1 MITREQLLAELE
13 ALADEKYRNFNEKT
27 VHTSAYRL
35 IGVRM
40 PDIKKTAKRYK
51 SCWKEI
57 FALPYDSFEEIV
69 LKGAVLGFADAD
81 ISEKEEYITAYAEM
95 IDNWAE
101 CDCFCSC
108 LRVRK
113 SEEAQLFSLAQ
124 KLMRRKEEF
133 VSRVG
138 IVLMFSKFKDE
149 ASMKTA
155 LAIYDALPCGEYY
168 RDMAVAWGIS
178 VYCVNYPQDIIAY
191 LERSPIDIKVK
202 KMAAQKIR
210 DSLRIDKSVK
220 DAVTETVNKNR
231 YRT

>member
-1 MITREQLLAELE
+1 MIDREQLIKELE
-13 ALADEKYRNFNEKT
+13 ALSDEKYRIFNEKI
-27 VHTSAYRL
+27 VHASSYRV

-40 PDIKKTAKRYK
+40 PDIKAIAKQYK
-51 SCWKEI
+51 ADWKEV
-57 FALPYDSFEEIV
+57 FALPYDSFEEIMV
-69 LKGAVLGFADAD
+69 KGAALGFADAD
-81 ISEKEEYITAYAEM
+81 LSEKEPYIIGYAEM

-108 LRVRK
+108 LKVRK
-113 SEEAQLFSLAQ
+113 SEEARLFSLAQ
-124 KLMRRKEEF
+124 ELMSRKEEF

-149 ASMKTA
+149 VSMKKA

-178 VYCVNYPQDIIAY
+178 VYCVYYPQDIIAY
-191 LERSPIDIKVK
+191 LESSPIDMRIK

-210 DSLRIDKSVK
+210 DSLRIEKCVK
-220 DAVTETVNKNR
+220 DAVTAIVNAKK
-231 YRT
+231 

>member
-1 MITREQLLAELE
+1 MIDREQLIKELE
-13 ALADEKYRNFNEKT
+13 ALSDEKYRIFNEKI
-27 VHTSAYRL
+27 VHTSSYRV

-40 PDIKKTAKRYK
+40 PDIKAIAKRYK
-51 SCWKEI
+51 ADWKEV
-57 FALPYDSFEEIV
+57 FALPYDSFEEIMV
-69 LKGAVLGFADAD
+69 KGAALGFSDTD
-81 ISEKEEYITAYAEM
+81 LSEKEPYIIGYAKM

-108 LRVRK
+108 LKVRK
-113 SEEAQLFSLAQ
+113 SEEASLFSLAQ
-124 KLMRRKEEF
+124 ELMSRKEEF

-149 ASMKTA
+149 VSMKKA

-178 VYCVNYPQDIIAY
+178 VYCVYYPQDIIAY
-191 LERSPIDIKVK
+191 LESSPIDMRIK

-210 DSLRIDKSVK
+210 DSLRIEKCVK
-220 DAVTETVNKNR
+220 DAVTAIVNGKK
-231 YRT
+231 

>member
-1 MITREQLLAELE
+1 MIDREQLIKELE
-13 ALADEKYRNFNEKT
+13 ALSDEKYRIFNEKI
-27 VHTSAYRL
+27 VHTSSYRV

-40 PDIKKTAKRYK
+40 PDIKAIAKRYK
-51 SCWKEI
+51 ADWKEV
-57 FALPYDSFEEIV
+57 FALPYDSFEEIIV
-69 LKGAVLGFADAD
+69 KGAALGFADAD
-81 ISEKEEYITAYAEM
+81 LSEKEPYIIGYAEM

-108 LRVRK
+108 LKVRK
-113 SEEAQLFSLAQ
+113 SEEARLFDLAQ
-124 KLMRRKEEF
+124 NLMHRKEEF

-149 ASMKTA
+149 ASMEKA

-178 VYCVNYPQDIIAY
+178 VYCVYYPQDIIAY
-191 LERSPIDIKVK
+191 LESSPIDMRRK

-210 DSLRIDKSVK
+210 DSLRIEKCVK
-220 DAVTETVNKNR
+220 DAVTAIVNAKK
-231 YRT
+231 

>member
-1 MITREQLLAELE
+1 MIDREQLIKELE
-13 ALADEKYRNFNEKT
+13 ALSDEKYRIFNEKI
-27 VHTSAYRL
+27 VHTSSYRV

-40 PDIKKTAKRYK
+40 PDIKAIAKRYK
-51 SCWKEI
+51 ADWKEV
-57 FALPYDSFEEIV
+57 FALPYDSFEEIMV
-69 LKGAVLGFADAD
+69 KGAALGFADAD
-81 ISEKEEYITAYAEM
+81 LSEKEPYIIGYAEM

-108 LRVRK
+108 LKVRK
-113 SEEAQLFSLAQ
+113 SEEASLFSLAQ
-124 KLMRRKEEF
+124 ELMSRKEEF

-149 ASMKTA
+149 VSMKKA

-178 VYCVNYPQDIIAY
+178 VYCVYYPQDIIAY
-191 LERSPIDIKVK
+191 LKSSPIDMRIK

-210 DSLRIDKSVK
+210 DSLRIEKCVK
-220 DAVTETVNKNR
+220 DAVTRIVNGKK
-231 YRT
+231 

>member
-1 MITREQLLAELE
+1 MIDREQLIKELE
-13 ALADEKYRNFNEKT
+13 ALSDEKYRIFNEKI
-27 VHTSAYRL
+27 VHTSSYRV

-40 PDIKKTAKRYK
+40 PDIKAIAKRYK
-51 SCWKEI
+51 ADWKEV
-57 FALPYDSFEEIV
+57 FALPYDSFEEIMV
-69 LKGAVLGFADAD
+69 KGAALGFADAD
-81 ISEKEEYITAYAEM
+81 LGEKEPYIIAYAEM

-108 LRVRK
+108 LKVRK
-113 SEEAQLFSLAQ
+113 SEEARLFALAQ
-124 KLMRRKEEF
+124 NLMHRKEEF

-149 ASMKTA
+149 ASMKKA

-178 VYCVNYPQDIIAY
+178 VYCVYYPQDIIAY
-191 LERSPIDIKVK
+191 LKSSPIDMRIK

-210 DSLRIDKSVK
+210 DSLRIEKCVK
-220 DAVTETVNKNR
+220 DAVTAIVNGKK
-231 YRT
+231 

>member
-1 MITREQLLAELE
+1 MIDREQLIKELE
-13 ALADEKYRNFNEKT
+13 AFSDEKYRIFNEKI
-27 VHTSAYRL
+27 VHTSSYRV

-51 SCWKEI
+51 AEWKEI
-57 FALPYDSFEEIV
+57 FALPYDSFEEIMV
-69 LKGAVLGFADAD
+69 KGAALGFADAD
-81 ISEKEEYITAYAEM
+81 LSEKEPYIIGYAEM

-108 LRVRK
+108 LKVRK
-113 SEEAQLFSLAQ
+113 SEEASLFTLA
-124 KLMRRKEEF
+124 KNLMHRKEEF

-149 ASMKTA
+149 ASMKKA
-155 LAIYDALPCGEYY
+155 LAIYDTLPCGEYY

-178 VYCVNYPQDIIAY
+178 VYCVYYPQDVIAY
-191 LERSPIDIKVK
+191 LESSPIDIRVK

-210 DSLRIDKSVK
+210 DSLRIEKSVK
-220 DAVTETVNKNR
+220 DAVTGVVNSKK
-231 YRT
+231 

>member
-1 MITREQLLAELE
+1 MIDREQLIKELE
-13 ALADEKYRNFNEKT
+13 ALSDEKYRIFNEKI
-27 VHTSAYRL
+27 VHTSSYRV

-40 PDIKKTAKRYK
+40 PDIKAIAKRYK
-51 SCWKEI
+51 ADWKEV
-57 FALPYDSFEEIV
+57 FALPYDSFEEIMV
-69 LKGAVLGFADAD
+69 KGAALGFADAD
-81 ISEKEEYITAYAEM
+81 LSEKEPYIIGYAEM

-108 LRVRK
+108 LKVGK
-113 SEEAQLFSLAQ
+113 SDEASLFTLA
-124 KLMRRKEEF
+124 KNLMHRKEEF

-149 ASMKTA
+149 ASMKKA

-178 VYCVNYPQDIIAY
+178 VYCVYYPQDIIAY
-191 LERSPIDIKVK
+191 LENSPIDIRVK

-210 DSLRIDKSVK
+210 DSLRIEKSVK
-220 DAVTETVNKNR
+220 DAVTGVVNSKK
-231 YRT
+231 

>member
-1 MITREQLLAELE
+1 MIDREQLIKELE
-13 ALADEKYRNFNEKT
+13 ALSDEKYRIFNEKI
-27 VHTSAYRL
+27 VHTSSYRV

-40 PDIKKTAKRYK
+40 PDIKAIAKQYK
-51 SCWKEI
+51 ADWKEV
-57 FALPYDSFEEIV
+57 FALPYDSFEEIIV
-69 LKGAVLGFADAD
+69 KGSALGFADAD
-81 ISEKEEYITAYAEM
+81 LSEKEPYIIGYAEM

-108 LRVRK
+108 LKVRK
-113 SEEAQLFSLAQ
+113 SEEARLFDLAQ
-124 KLMRRKEEF
+124 NLMHRKEEF

-149 ASMKTA
+149 VSMKKA

-178 VYCVNYPQDIIAY
+178 VYCVYHPQDIIAY
-191 LERSPIDIKVK
+191 LKSSPIDMRIK

-210 DSLRIDKSVK
+210 DSLRIEKCVK
-220 DAVTETVNKNR
+220 DAVTGIVNAKK
-231 YRT
+231 

>member
-1 MITREQLLAELE
+1 MIDREQLIKELE
-13 ALADEKYRNFNEKT
+13 ALSDEKYRIFNEKI
-27 VHTSAYRL
+27 VHTSSYRV

-40 PDIKKTAKRYK
+40 PDIKEIAKRYK
-51 SCWKEI
+51 ADWKEV
-57 FALPYDSFEEIV
+57 FALPYDSFEEIMV
-69 LKGAVLGFADAD
+69 KGAALGFADAD
-81 ISEKEEYITAYAEM
+81 LSEKEPYIIGYAEM

-108 LRVRK
+108 LKVRK
-113 SEEAQLFSLAQ
+113 SEEARLFALAQ
-124 KLMRRKEEF
+124 NLMHRKEEF

-149 ASMKTA
+149 VSMKKA

-178 VYCVNYPQDIIAY
+178 VYCVYYPQDIIAY
-191 LERSPIDIKVK
+191 LESSPIDMRIK

-210 DSLRIDKSVK
+210 DSLRIEKCVK
-220 DAVTETVNKNR
+220 DAVTAIVNGKK
-231 YRT
+231 

>member
-1 MITREQLLAELE
+1 MIDREQLIKELE
-13 ALADEKYRNFNEKT
+13 ALSDEKYRIFNEKI
-27 VHTSAYRL
+27 VHTSSYRV

-40 PDIKKTAKRYK
+40 PDIKAIAKRYK
-51 SCWKEI
+51 ADWKEV
-57 FALPYDSFEEIV
+57 FALPYDSFEEIMV
-69 LKGAVLGFADAD
+69 KGAALGFSDAD
-81 ISEKEEYITAYAEM
+81 LSEKEPYIIGYAEM

-108 LRVRK
+108 LKVRK
-113 SEEAQLFSLAQ
+113 SEEARLFDLAQ
-124 KLMRRKEEF
+124 NLMHRKEEF

-149 ASMKTA
+149 VSMKKA

-178 VYCVNYPQDIIAY
+178 VYCVYYPQDIIAY
-191 LERSPIDIKVK
+191 LESSPIDMRIK

-210 DSLRIDKSVK
+210 DSLRIEKCVK
-220 DAVTETVNKNR
+220 DAVTAIVNAKK
-231 YRT
+231 

>member
-1 MITREQLLAELE
+1 MIDREQLIKELE
-13 ALADEKYRNFNEKT
+13 ALSDEKYRIFNEKI
-27 VHTSAYRL
+27 VHTSSYRV

-40 PDIKKTAKRYK
+40 PDIKAIAKRYK
-51 SCWKEI
+51 ADWKEV
-57 FALPYDSFEEIV
+57 FALPYDSFEEIMV
-69 LKGAVLGFADAD
+69 KGAALGFADAD
-81 ISEKEEYITAYAEM
+81 LSEKEPYIIGYAEM

-108 LRVRK
+108 LKVRK
-113 SEEAQLFSLAQ
+113 SEEARLFALAQ
-124 KLMRRKEEF
+124 NLMHRKEEF

-149 ASMKTA
+149 VSMKKA

-178 VYCVNYPQDIIAY
+178 VYCVYYPQDITAY
-191 LERSPIDIKVK
+191 LESSPIDMRIK

-210 DSLRIDKSVK
+210 DSLRIEKCVK
-220 DAVTETVNKNR
+220 DTVTAIVNGKK
-231 YRT
+231 

>member
-1 MITREQLLAELE
+1 MIDREQLIKELE
-13 ALADEKYRNFNEKT
+13 ALSDEKYRIFNEKI
-27 VHTSAYRL
+27 VHTSSYRV

-40 PDIKKTAKRYK
+40 PDIKAIAKRYK
-51 SCWKEI
+51 ADWKEV
-57 FALPYDSFEEIV
+57 FALPYDSFEEIMV
-69 LKGAVLGFADAD
+69 KGAALGFADAD
-81 ISEKEEYITAYAEM
+81 FSEKEPYIIGYAEM

-108 LRVRK
+108 LKVRK
-113 SEEAQLFSLAQ
+113 SEEARLFDLAQ
-124 KLMRRKEEF
+124 NLMHRKEEF

-149 ASMKTA
+149 ASMEKA

-178 VYCVNYPQDIIAY
+178 VYCVYYPQDIIAY
-191 LERSPIDIKVK
+191 LESSPIDMRVK

-210 DSLRIDKSVK
+210 DSLRIEKCVK
-220 DAVTETVNKNR
+220 EAATGVVNSKK
-231 YRT
+231 

>member
-1 MITREQLLAELE
+1 MIDREQLIKELE
-13 ALADEKYRNFNEKT
+13 ALSDEKYRIFNEKI
-27 VHTSAYRL
+27 VHTSSYRV

-40 PDIKKTAKRYK
+40 PDIKAIAKQYK
-51 SCWKEI
+51 ADWKEV
-57 FALPYDSFEEIV
+57 FALPYDSFEEIMV
-69 LKGAVLGFADAD
+69 KGAALGFADAD
-81 ISEKEEYITAYAEM
+81 LSEKEPYIIGYAEM

-108 LRVRK
+108 LKVRK
-113 SEEAQLFSLAQ
+113 SEEARLFSLAQ
-124 KLMRRKEEF
+124 ELMSRKEEF

-149 ASMKTA
+149 VSMKKA

-178 VYCVNYPQDIIAY
+178 VYCVYYPQDIIAY
-191 LERSPIDIKVK
+191 LESSPIDMRIK

-210 DSLRIDKSVK
+210 DSLRIEKYVK
-220 DAVTETVNKNR
+220 DAVTGIVNAKK
-231 YRT
+231 

>member
-1 MITREQLLAELE
+1 MIDREQLIKELE
-13 ALADEKYRNFNEKT
+13 ALSDEKYRIFNEKI
-27 VHTSAYRL
+27 VHTSSYRV

-40 PDIKKTAKRYK
+40 PDIKAIAKRYK
-51 SCWKEI
+51 ADWKEV
-57 FALPYDSFEEIV
+57 FALPYDSFEEIMV
-69 LKGAVLGFADAD
+69 KGAALGFADAD
-81 ISEKEEYITAYAEM
+81 LSEKEPYIIGYAEM

-108 LRVRK
+108 LKVRK
-113 SEEAQLFSLAQ
+113 SEEASLFSLSQ
-124 KLMRRKEEF
+124 ELMSRKEQF

-149 ASMKTA
+149 VSMKKA

-178 VYCVNYPQDIIAY
+178 VYCVYYPQDIIAY
-191 LERSPIDIKVK
+191 LESSPIDMRIK

-210 DSLRIDKSVK
+210 DSLRIEKCVK
-220 DAVTETVNKNR
+220 DAVTAIVNAKK
-231 YRT
+231 

>member
-1 MITREQLLAELE
+1 MIDRKQLIKELE
-13 ALADEKYRNFNEKT
+13 ALSDEKYRIFNEKI
-27 VHTSAYRL
+27 VHTSSYRV

-40 PDIKKTAKRYK
+40 PDIKAIAKRYK
-51 SCWKEI
+51 ADWKEV
-57 FALPYDSFEEIV
+57 FALPYDSFEEIMA
-69 LKGAVLGFADAD
+69 KGAALGFADAD
-81 ISEKEEYITAYAEM
+81 LSEKEPYIIGYAEM

-108 LRVRK
+108 LKVRK
-113 SEEAQLFSLAQ
+113 SEEARLFSLAQ
-124 KLMRRKEEF
+124 ELMNRKEQF

-149 ASMKTA
+149 VSMKKA

-178 VYCVNYPQDIIAY
+178 VYCVYYPQDIIAY
-191 LERSPIDIKVK
+191 LESSPIDMRIK

-210 DSLRIDKSVK
+210 DSLRIEKCVK
-220 DAVTETVNKNR
+220 DAVTAIVNAKK
-231 YRT
+231 

>member
-1 MITREQLLAELE
+1 MIDREQLIKELE
-13 ALADEKYRNFNEKT
+13 ALSDEKYRIFNEKI
-27 VHTSAYRL
+27 VHTSSYRV

-40 PDIKKTAKRYK
+40 PDIKAIAKQYK
-51 SCWKEI
+51 ADWKEV
-57 FALPYDSFEEIV
+57 FALPYDSFEEIIV
-69 LKGAVLGFADAD
+69 KGAALGFADAD
-81 ISEKEEYITAYAEM
+81 LSEKEPYIIGYAEM

-108 LRVRK
+108 LKVRK
-113 SEEAQLFSLAQ
+113 SEEARLFALAQ
-124 KLMRRKEEF
+124 ELMSRKEEF

-149 ASMKTA
+149 ASMEKA

-178 VYCVNYPQDIIAY
+178 VYCVYYPQDIIAY
-191 LERSPIDIKVK
+191 LESSPIDIRVK

-210 DSLRIDKSVK
+210 DSLRIEKCVK
-220 DAVTETVNKNR
+220 DAVTAIVNGKK
-231 YRT
+231 

>member
-1 MITREQLLAELE
+1 MIDREQLIKELE
-13 ALADEKYRNFNEKT
+13 ALSDEKYRIFNEKI
-27 VHTSAYRL
+27 VHTSSYRV

-40 PDIKKTAKRYK
+40 PDIKAIAKRYK
-51 SCWKEI
+51 ADWKEV
-57 FALPYDSFEEIV
+57 FALPYDSFEEIMV
-69 LKGAVLGFADAD
+69 KGAALGFADAD
-81 ISEKEEYITAYAEM
+81 LSEKEPYIIGYAEM

-108 LRVRK
+108 LKVRK
-113 SEEAQLFSLAQ
+113 SEEARLFSLAQ
-124 KLMRRKEEF
+124 ELMNRKEQF

-149 ASMKTA
+149 VSMKKA

-178 VYCVNYPQDIIAY
+178 VYCVYYPQDIIAY
-191 LERSPIDIKVK
+191 LESSPIDMRIK

-210 DSLRIDKSVK
+210 DSLRIEKCVK
-220 DAVTETVNKNR
+220 DAVTANVNAKK
-231 YRT
+231 

>member
-1 MITREQLLAELE
+1 MIDREQLIKELE
-13 ALADEKYRNFNEKT
+13 ALSDEKYRIFNEKI
-27 VHTSAYRL
+27 VHTSSYRV

-40 PDIKKTAKRYK
+40 PDIKAIAKRYK
-51 SCWKEI
+51 ADWKEV
-57 FALPYDSFEEIV
+57 FALPYDSFEEIMV
-69 LKGAVLGFADAD
+69 KGAALGFADAD
-81 ISEKEEYITAYAEM
+81 FSEKEPYIIGYAEM

-108 LRVRK
+108 LKVRK
-113 SEEAQLFSLAQ
+113 SEEARLFSLAQ
-124 KLMRRKEEF
+124 ELMNRKEQF

-149 ASMKTA
+149 VSMKKA

-178 VYCVNYPQDIIAY
+178 VYCVYYPQDIIAY
-191 LERSPIDIKVK
+191 LESSPIDMRIK

-210 DSLRIDKSVK
+210 DSLRIEKCVK
-220 DAVTETVNKNR
+220 DAVTAIVNGKK
-231 YRT
+231 

>member
-1 MITREQLLAELE
+1 MIDREQLIKELE
-13 ALADEKYRNFNEKT
+13 TLSDEKYRIFNEKI
-27 VHTSAYRL
+27 VHTSSYRV

-40 PDIKKTAKRYK
+40 PDIKAIAKRYK
-51 SCWKEI
+51 ADWKEV
-57 FALPYDSFEEIV
+57 FALPYDSFEEIIV
-69 LKGAVLGFADAD
+69 KGSALGFADAD
-81 ISEKEEYITAYAEM
+81 LSEKEPYIIGYAEM

-108 LRVRK
+108 LKVRK
-113 SEEAQLFSLAQ
+113 SEEARLFSLAQ
-124 KLMRRKEEF
+124 ELMNRKEQF

-149 ASMKTA
+149 VSMKKA

-178 VYCVNYPQDIIAY
+178 VYCVYYPQDIIAY
-191 LERSPIDIKVK
+191 LESSPIDMRIK

-210 DSLRIDKSVK
+210 DSLRIEKCVK
-220 DAVTETVNKNR
+220 DAVTGVVNSKK
-231 YRT
+231 

>member
-1 MITREQLLAELE
+1 MIDREQLIKELE
-13 ALADEKYRNFNEKT
+13 ALSDEKYRIFNEKI
-27 VHTSAYRL
+27 VHTSSYRV

-40 PDIKKTAKRYK
+40 PDIKAIAKRYK
-51 SCWKEI
+51 ADWKEV
-57 FALPYDSFEEIV
+57 FALPYDSFEEIMV
-69 LKGAVLGFADAD
+69 KGAALGFSDTD
-81 ISEKEEYITAYAEM
+81 LSEKEPYIIGYAKM

-108 LRVRK
+108 LKVRK
-113 SEEAQLFSLAQ
+113 SEEARLFSLSQ
-124 KLMRRKEEF
+124 ELMSRKEEF

-149 ASMKTA
+149 VSMKKA

-178 VYCVNYPQDIIAY
+178 VYCVYYPQDIIAY
-191 LERSPIDIKVK
+191 LESSPIDMRIK

-210 DSLRIDKSVK
+210 DSLRIEKCVK
-220 DAVTETVNKNR
+220 DAVTAIVNGKK
-231 YRT
+231 

>member
-1 MITREQLLAELE
+1 MIDREQLIKELE
-13 ALADEKYRNFNEKT
+13 ALSDEKYRIFNEKI
-27 VHTSAYRL
+27 VHTSSYRV

-40 PDIKKTAKRYK
+40 PDIKAIAKRYK
-51 SCWKEI
+51 ADWKEV
-57 FALPYDSFEEIV
+57 FALPYDSFEEIMV
-69 LKGAVLGFADAD
+69 KGAALGFADAD
-81 ISEKEEYITAYAEM
+81 LSEKEPYIIGYAEM

-108 LRVRK
+108 LKVRK
-113 SEEAQLFSLAQ
+113 SEEARLFGLAQ
-124 KLMRRKEEF
+124 NLMHRKEQF

-149 ASMKTA
+149 VSMKKA

-178 VYCVNYPQDIIAY
+178 VYCVYYPQDIIAY
-191 LERSPIDIKVK
+191 LESSPIDMRIK

-210 DSLRIDKSVK
+210 DSLRIEKCVK
-220 DAVTETVNKNR
+220 DAVTAIVNGKK
-231 YRT
+231 

>member
-1 MITREQLLAELE
+1 MIDREQLIKELE
-13 ALADEKYRNFNEKT
+13 ALSDEKYRIFNEKI
-27 VHTSAYRL
+27 VHTSSYRV

-40 PDIKKTAKRYK
+40 PDIKAIAKRYK
-51 SCWKEI
+51 ADWKEV
-57 FALPYDSFEEIV
+57 FALPYDSFEEIMV
-69 LKGAVLGFADAD
+69 KGAALGFADAD
-81 ISEKEEYITAYAEM
+81 LSEKEPYIIGYAEM

-108 LRVRK
+108 LKVRK
-113 SEEAQLFSLAQ
+113 SEEARLFALAQ
-124 KLMRRKEEF
+124 NLMHRKEEF

-149 ASMKTA
+149 VSMKKA

-178 VYCVNYPQDIIAY
+178 VYCVYYPQDIIAY
-191 LERSPIDIKVK
+191 LESSPIDMRIK

-210 DSLRIDKSVK
+210 DSLRIEKCVK
-220 DAVTETVNKNR
+220 DAVTAIVNGKK
-231 YRT
+231 

>member
-1 MITREQLLAELE
+1 MIDREQLIKELE
-13 ALADEKYRNFNEKT
+13 ALSDEKYRIFNEKI
-27 VHTSAYRL
+27 VHTSSYRV

-40 PDIKKTAKRYK
+40 PDIKAIAKRYK
-51 SCWKEI
+51 ADWKEV
-57 FALPYDSFEEIV
+57 FALPYDSFEEIMV
-69 LKGAVLGFADAD
+69 KGAALGFADAD
-81 ISEKEEYITAYAEM
+81 LSEKEPYIIGYAEM

-108 LRVRK
+108 LKVRK
-113 SEEAQLFSLAQ
+113 SEEARLFALAQ
-124 KLMRRKEEF
+124 NLMHRKEEF

-149 ASMKTA
+149 ASMKKA

-178 VYCVNYPQDIIAY
+178 IYCVYYPQDIIAY
-191 LERSPIDIKVK
+191 LESSPIDMRIK

-210 DSLRIDKSVK
+210 DSLRIEKCVK
-220 DAVTETVNKNR
+220 DAVTGIVNAKK
-231 YRT
+231 

>member
-1 MITREQLLAELE
+1 MIDREQLIKELE
-13 ALADEKYRNFNEKT
+13 ALSDEKYRIFNEKI
-27 VHTSAYRL
+27 VHTSSYRV

-40 PDIKKTAKRYK
+40 PDIKAIAKRYK
-51 SCWKEI
+51 ADWKEV
-57 FALPYDSFEEIV
+57 FALPYDSFEEIIV
-69 LKGAVLGFADAD
+69 KGSALGFADAD
-81 ISEKEEYITAYAEM
+81 LSEKEPYIIGYAEM

-108 LRVRK
+108 LKVRK
-113 SEEAQLFSLAQ
+113 SEEARLFSLAQ
-124 KLMRRKEEF
+124 ELMNRKEQF

-149 ASMKTA
+149 VSMKKA

-178 VYCVNYPQDIIAY
+178 VYCVYYPQDIIAY
-191 LERSPIDIKVK
+191 LESSPIDMRIK

-210 DSLRIDKSVK
+210 DSLRIEKCVK
-220 DAVTETVNKNR
+220 DAVTGIVNSKK
-231 YRT
+231 

>member
-1 MITREQLLAELE
+1 MIDREQLIKELE
-13 ALADEKYRNFNEKT
+13 ALSDEKYRIFNEKI
-27 VHTSAYRL
+27 VHTSSYRV

-40 PDIKKTAKRYK
+40 PDIKAIAKRYK
-51 SCWKEI
+51 ADWKEV
-57 FALPYDSFEEIV
+57 FALPYDSFEEIIV
-69 LKGAVLGFADAD
+69 KGSALGFADAD
-81 ISEKEEYITAYAEM
+81 LSEKEPYIIGYAEM

-108 LRVRK
+108 LKVRK
-113 SEEAQLFSLAQ
+113 SEEARLFSLAQ
-124 KLMRRKEEF
+124 ELMNRKEQF

-149 ASMKTA
+149 VSMKKA

-178 VYCVNYPQDIIAY
+178 VYCVYYPQDIIAY
-191 LERSPIDIKVK
+191 LESSPIDMRIK

-210 DSLRIDKSVK
+210 DSLRIEKCVK
-220 DAVTETVNKNR
+220 DAVTAIVNAKK
-231 YRT
+231 

>member
-1 MITREQLLAELE
+1 MIDREQLIKELE
-13 ALADEKYRNFNEKT
+13 ALSDEKYRIFNEKI
-27 VHTSAYRL
+27 VHTSSYRV

-40 PDIKKTAKRYK
+40 PDIKAIAKRYK
-51 SCWKEI
+51 ADWKEV
-57 FALPYDSFEEIV
+57 FALPYDSFEEIMV
-69 LKGAVLGFADAD
+69 KGAALGFADAD
-81 ISEKEEYITAYAEM
+81 LSEKEPYIIGYAEM

-108 LRVRK
+108 LKVRK
-113 SEEAQLFSLAQ
+113 SEEASLFSLAQ
-124 KLMRRKEEF
+124 ELMSRKEEF

-149 ASMKTA
+149 VSMKKA

-178 VYCVNYPQDIIAY
+178 VYCVYYPQDIIAY
-191 LERSPIDIKVK
+191 LESSPIDMRIK

-210 DSLRIDKSVK
+210 DSLRIEKCVK
-220 DAVTETVNKNR
+220 DAVTGIVNAKK
-231 YRT
+231 

>member
-1 MITREQLLAELE
+1 MIDREQLIKELE
-13 ALADEKYRNFNEKT
+13 ALSDEKYRIFNEKI
-27 VHTSAYRL
+27 VHTSSYRV

-40 PDIKKTAKRYK
+40 PDIKAIAKRHK
-51 SCWKEI
+51 ADWKEV
-57 FALPYDSFEEIV
+57 FALPYDSFEEIMV
-69 LKGAVLGFADAD
+69 KGAALGFADAD
-81 ISEKEEYITAYAEM
+81 LSEKEPYIIGYAEM

-108 LRVRK
+108 LKVGK
-113 SEEAQLFSLAQ
+113 SEEASLFTLAEN
-124 KLMRRKEEF
+124 LMHRKEEF

-149 ASMKTA
+149 VSMKKA

-178 VYCVNYPQDIIAY
+178 VYCVYYPQDIIAY
-191 LERSPIDIKVK
+191 LKSSPIDMRIK

-210 DSLRIDKSVK
+210 DSLRIEKYIK
-220 DAVTETVNKNR
+220 DAVTEIVNSKK
-231 YRT
+231 

>member
-1 MITREQLLAELE
+1 MIDREQLIKELE
-13 ALADEKYRNFNEKT
+13 ALSDEKYRIFNEKI
-27 VHTSAYRL
+27 VHTSSYRV

-40 PDIKKTAKRYK
+40 PDIKATAKRYK
-51 SCWKEI
+51 ADWKEI
-57 FALPYDSFEEIV
+57 FSLPYDSFEEIMV
-69 LKGAVLGFADAD
+69 KGAALGFADAD
-81 ISEKEEYITAYAEM
+81 LSEKEPYIIGYAEM

-108 LRVRK
+108 LKVRK
-113 SEEAQLFSLAQ
+113 SEEASLFSLSQ
-124 KLMRRKEEF
+124 ELMSRKEEF

-149 ASMKTA
+149 VSMKKA

-178 VYCVNYPQDIIAY
+178 VYCVCYPQDITAY
-191 LERSPIDIKVK
+191 LESSPIDMRIK

-210 DSLRIDKSVK
+210 DSLRIEKCVK
-220 DAVTETVNKNR
+220 DAVTAIVNAKK
-231 YRT
+231 

>member
-1 MITREQLLAELE
+1 MIDREQLIKELE
-13 ALADEKYRNFNEKT
+13 ALSDEKYRIFNEKI
-27 VHTSAYRL
+27 VHTSSYRV

-40 PDIKKTAKRYK
+40 PDIKAIAKRYK
-51 SCWKEI
+51 ADWKEV
-57 FALPYDSFEEIV
+57 FALPYDSFEEIMV
-69 LKGAVLGFADAD
+69 KGAALGFADAD
-81 ISEKEEYITAYAEM
+81 LSEKEPYIIGYAEM

-108 LRVRK
+108 LKVRK
-113 SEEAQLFSLAQ
+113 SEEASLFSLAQ
-124 KLMRRKEEF
+124 ELMSRKEEF

-149 ASMKTA
+149 VSMKKA

-178 VYCVNYPQDIIAY
+178 VYCVYYPQDITAY
-191 LERSPIDIKVK
+191 LKSSPIDMRIK

-210 DSLRIDKSVK
+210 DSLRIEKCVK
-220 DAVTETVNKNR
+220 DAVTAIVNGKK
-231 YRT
+231 

>member
-1 MITREQLLAELE
+1 MIDREQLIKELE
-13 ALADEKYRNFNEKT
+13 TLSDEKYRIFNEKI
-27 VHTSAYRL
+27 VHTSSYRV

-40 PDIKKTAKRYK
+40 PDIKAIAKRYK
-51 SCWKEI
+51 ADWKEV
-57 FALPYDSFEEIV
+57 FALPYDSFEEIMV
-69 LKGAVLGFADAD
+69 KGAALGFADAD
-81 ISEKEEYITAYAEM
+81 FSEKEPYIIGYAEM

-108 LRVRK
+108 LKVRK
-113 SEEAQLFSLAQ
+113 SEEASLFSLAQ
-124 KLMRRKEEF
+124 ELMSRKEEF

-149 ASMKTA
+149 VSMKKA

-178 VYCVNYPQDIIAY
+178 VYCVYYPQDIIAY
-191 LERSPIDIKVK
+191 LESSPIDMRIK

-210 DSLRIDKSVK
+210 DSLRIEKCVK
-220 DAVTETVNKNR
+220 DAVTGIVNAKK
-231 YRT
+231 